1 MTGGSPPRRAARS
14 QRRRGLRSLIK
25 NGARTLLGAGFVLGC
40 LGDTTALA
48 DLQVDQTLERAG
60 SWTIGY
66 NSSLKG
72 CVASASSDDGTTI
85 WIGFEGSE
93 PDTPA
98 YLAFTNPSWRSIE
111 ARRFY
116 EIEIQVSGSYRWRG
130 YSSGVERPNEKGVFV
145 FGVKRRALQDFAQT
159 SRLVVSVN
167 KELLTRTSI
176 SGLSDAIEK
185 LMYCQ
190 EHRLAAL
197 KNRSTKNPGS
207 VAETPKQP
215 TRATV
220 ESPSAASQMSDDT
233 RPAGALLA
241 RLEGEKNGPNEQAK
255 LPRAEA
261 EAHAQT
267 FGRTGRGDA
276 RADGEAPMQVEAQQ
290 VKLRESEAGMAR
302 ESAQQDQPERER
314 IARALDAK
322 AEEASRTR
330 RQAIAILSP
339 DQPAT
344 APELKGEALVRAIKQ
359 ELKRVGCYSG
369 LINNDWQTAPA
380 RASIRKFAR
389 LTGVT
394 IAVAEPTNALLDAIK
409 VRTERICPPEPAAY
423 PSKRNVRHIARKCP
437 GGIERDEDGD
447 CPARRR
453 TMTRQEVDDD
463 DDRPRARSH
472 EARRRGRVYS
482 D

>member
-1 MTGGSPPRRAARS
+1 
-14 QRRRGLRSLIK
+14 LIK
-25 NGARTLLGAGFVLGC
+25 NGARALVGAGFALALLGN
-40 LGDTTALA
+40 TTALA

-60 SWTIGY
+60 PWTVGY
-66 NSSLKG
+66 NGSLKG

-145 FGVKRRALQDFAQT
+145 FGVKQRALQDFAQT

-190 EHRLAAL
+190 EHSLVAL
-197 KNRSTKNPGS
+197 KNHGKKNPKSIG
-207 VAETPKQP
+207 ETPKQP
-215 TRATV
+215 AG
-220 ESPSAASQMSDDT
+220 EAAALPSAPSQMPDNTKPDGT
-233 RPAGALLA
+233 LA
-241 RLEGEKNGPNEQAK
+241 ARVEGEKNGPNEQAK
-255 LPRAEA
+255 LLRPEA
-261 EAHAQT
+261 EGHAQT
-267 FGRTGRGDA
+267 LGRMGRGDA
-276 RADGEAPMQVEAQQ
+276 RADGEAPKQVEAAQA
-290 VKLRESEAGMAR
+290 KLPGSEAGKAR
-302 ESAQQDQPERER
+302 ASAQQYQPERER
-314 IARALDAK
+314 IAQAPDAK
-322 AEEASRTR
+322 PEEASDRTG
-330 RQAIAILSP
+330 RQAIVLLSP

-344 APELKGEALVRAIKQ
+344 APELKGEALVRAIKR
-359 ELKRVGCYSG
+359 ELKRVGCYTG
-369 LINNDWQTAPA
+369 LVDNDWQTAPA

-389 LTGVT
+389 LAGVA

-423 PSKRNVRHIARKCP
+423 PSKRNVRHITRKCP
-437 GGIERDEDGD
+437 GGYERDGDGD
-447 CPARRR
+447 CPARRKAI
-453 TMTRQEVDDD
+453 TRQEIDDD
-463 DDRPRARSH
+463 DDRPRVRSH
-472 EARRRGRVYS
+472 EARRRARVYS
-482 D
+482 N

>member
-1 MTGGSPPRRAARS
+1 MSGRSPPFLALLHALLAAPFA
-14 QRRRGLRSLIK
+14 L
-25 NGARTLLGAGFVLGC
+25 AWLGN
-40 LGDTTALA
+40 TSALA
-48 DLQVDQTLERAG
+48 DLQVDQTLERSG
-60 SWTIGY
+60 PWTIGY

-72 CVASASSDDGTTI
+72 CVASAISDDGTTI

-111 ARRFY
+111 ARKFY
-116 EIEIQVSGSYRWRG
+116 NLEIQASGSYRWRG

-190 EHRLAAL
+190 EHRLVAL
-197 KNRSTKNPGS
+197 KNRGIKNPKSIG
-207 VAETPKQP
+207 ETPKQP
-215 TRATV
+215 AG
-220 ESPSAASQMSDDT
+220 EAAALLSAPSQMPDNTKPDGT
-233 RPAGALLA
+233 LA
-241 RLEGEKNGPNEQAK
+241 ARVEGEKNGPNEQAK
-255 LPRAEA
+255 LLRAEA

-267 FGRTGRGDA
+267 IGHMGRGDA
-276 RADGEAPMQVEAQQ
+276 RVDGEDAKQVEAVQ
-290 VKLRESEAGMAR
+290 VKLPGSEAGGAH

-369 LINNDWQTAPA
+369 LIDNDWQTAPA
-380 RASIRKFAR
+380 RASIQKFAR
-389 LTGVT
+389 LTRLTVPVT
-394 IAVAEPTNALLDAIK
+394 QPTHALLDVIK
-409 VRTERICPPEPAAY
+409 VRTERICPPEPAA
-423 PSKRNVRHIARKCP
+423 
-437 GGIERDEDGD
+437 
-447 CPARRR
+447 
-453 TMTRQEVDDD
+453 
-463 DDRPRARSH
+463 
-472 EARRRGRVYS
+472 
-482 D
+482 